1 MTSIILVDALKD
13 LLDKSLEE
21 YTYTDSEV
29 NTRKV
34 TVYKY
39 YLKQRER
46 GDEEY
51 TPYVVIRPIEGND
64 TLEESTVKCAIVIA
78 VRDTDPEQ
86 GYVNTVNL
94 IEHIR
99 QCLLKT
105 LYIGGRFPIKRPL
118 TWAIDNEP
126 NAPIYMGS
134 IIVECNVANFE
145 NISEIPFLSE

>member
-78 VRDTDPEQ
+78 VRDTDSEQ

-94 IEHIR
+94 IEYIR

-118 TWAIDNEP
+118 TWTIDNEP

-145 NISEIPFLSE
+145 NISEIPFLNE